1 MKVKIDSIAIE
12 WRLVTM
18 KLFDS
23 EMKVMEIL
31 WKEGEL
37 TAKQLAEILAE
48 ETGWSKTTTYTVL
61 KKCVE
66 KGAVERTDPGFHCRA
81 LVSLEEVRQTQTTA
95 LIDKLYGGKPDKL
108 VASLVSGRK
117 LSREE
122 LENLKKMIEEMK

>member
-1 MKVKIDSIAIE
+1 
-12 WRLVTM
+12 M

-81 LVSLEEVRQTQTTA
+81 LVSLEEVRQTQTAA

-122 LENLKKMIEEMK
+122 LENLKKMIEEME